1 MTTTSAASSASSAA
15 STTTKVSTPK
25 ASSVVSSAASAIL
38 TSLNTGSG
46 VDTASLVT
54 SLVDAEFSTKT
65 ATLQTKYDAL
75 GSQISGVA
83 TLKNTITTF
92 TSALKSLVTGGTLQT
107 QPASSS
113 TAIGVSGIAGTVI
126 SNLSSTLSVGQ
137 LADRQG
143 AVSATSFASSSA
155 VVGTGTLTLT
165 LGSATFNA
173 DGTMATFT
181 GSGGDADAN
190 GIDDKAIPI
199 AVTDGS
205 LTGIAKAINATNAGV
220 TAAVITDA
228 DGTAYLSLKGATGA
242 AQAFTLSSQ
251 TDAGSGDL
259 SVLDVGVGAANTR
272 FTSTAQDAKL
282 TVDGVAVTRSSN
294 TISDLVSGVK
304 LQLNQVTT
312 APVSLSATRATEALT
327 NAVSDLVDTYNA
339 VLETVTEQTNAVDG
353 ALRSDTAAKSMLA
366 ALKQMTSTSLLT
378 GTGGSPTTLAQIGI
392 RTNTDGT
399 LAVDSAAVTTA
410 LSKYPDAVEA
420 MFTASTDGKSGL
432 LAVLTTI
439 STNASSTTYGLGA
452 SATRY
457 TAAQSDVTD
466 QQATLSTKKETETT
480 RLTQQYATMNTKV
493 AAYKSIQAYLT
504 QQIDA
509 WTKSD
514 N

>member
-1 MTTTSAASSASSAA
+1 MTTTSAASSAA
-15 STTTKVSTPK
+15 STTPTVSTPK

-54 SLVDAEFSTKT
+54 SLVNAEFSTKT

-75 GSQISGVA
+75 GTQISGVA

-126 SNLSSTLSVGQ
+126 SNLSSTLSVSQ

-165 LGSATFNA
+165 LGSATFNT

-181 GSGGDADAN
+181 GNGGDADAD
-190 GIDDKAIPI
+190 GLDDKAISIP
-199 AVTDGS
+199 VTDGS
-205 LTGIAKAINATNAGV
+205 LTGIAKAINAKNAGV
-220 TAAVITDA
+220 TASVITDA
-228 DGTAYLSLKGATGA
+228 DGAAYLSLKGATGA
-242 AQAFTLSSQ
+242 AQAFTLSAR

-259 SVLDVGVGAANTR
+259 SALNIGIGATNTR

-294 TISDLVSGVK
+294 TISDLVGGVK
-304 LQLNQVTT
+304 LQLNQVTS
-312 APVSLSATRATEALT
+312 APVSLSATRATDALSA
-327 NAVSDLVDTYNA
+327 AVSDLVDTYNA
-339 VLETVTEQTNAVDG
+339 VLETVTEQTNSVDG
-353 ALRSDTAAKSMLA
+353 PLRSDTAAKSMLA
-366 ALKQMTSTSLLT
+366 ALKQMTSTTLLSST
-378 GTGGSPTTLAQIGI
+378 SGGPTTLAQIGI
-392 RTNTDGT
+392 KTNNDGT
-399 LAVDSAAVTTA
+399 LAVDSAAVTAA

-420 MFTASTDGKSGL
+420 MFTASSDNKSGL
-432 LAVLTTI
+432 LAMLSTI
-439 STNASSTTYGLGA
+439 STNANSTTYGLGA
-452 SATRY
+452 SASRY
-457 TAAQSDVTD
+457 TAAQADVGD
-466 QQATLSTKKETETT
+466 QQATLSTKRETETT

-493 AAYKSIQAYLT
+493 AAYKSIQGYLT

-509 WTKSD
+509 WNKSD
-514 N
+514 S

>member
-1 MTTTSAASSASSAA
+1 MTTTSTTSSAVSAA
-15 STTTKVSTPK
+15 TTVSATK

-38 TSLNTGSG
+38 TSLDTGSG

-65 ATLQTKYDAL
+65 ATLQTKYDTL
-75 GSQISGVA
+75 TTQISSVA
-83 TLKNTITTF
+83 TLKSTITSF

-113 TAIGVSGIAGTVI
+113 TAIGVSGISGTVI
-126 SNLSSTLSVGQ
+126 SNLSSTISVGQ
-137 LADRQG
+137 LADRQS
-143 AVSATSFASSSA
+143 AVSATSFASSSK

-165 LGSATFNA
+165 LGSATFNT

-181 GSGGDADAN
+181 GSGGDADGN
-190 GIDDKAIPI
+190 GVDDKAISI

-205 LTGIAKAINATNAGV
+205 LTGIATAINAKNAGV
-220 TAAVITDA
+220 TASVITDA

-251 TDAGSGDL
+251 TDTGSGDL
-259 SVLDVGVGAANTR
+259 SALDVGIGAANTR
-272 FTSTAQDAKL
+272 FTSVAQDAKL

-312 APVSLSATRATEALT
+312 APVSLSATRATDALSA
-327 NAVSDLVDTYNA
+327 AVADLVDTYNA
-339 VLETVTEQTNAVDG
+339 VLETVNEQTDVVDG
-353 ALRSDTAAKSMLA
+353 ALRSDTAAKSMLS
-366 ALKQMTSTSLLT
+366 ALKQMTSTALLT
-378 GTGGSPTTLAQIGI
+378 GSGGTPTTLAQIGI
-392 RTNTDGT
+392 KTNTDGT
-399 LAVDSAAVTTA
+399 LAVDSTAVAAA
-410 LSKYPDAVEA
+410 LAKYPDSVEA

-432 LAVLTTI
+432 LALLTTI
-439 STNASSTTYGLGA
+439 STNANSTTYGLGA
-452 SATRY
+452 STTRY
-457 TAAQSDVTD
+457 TAAQADVSD
-466 QQATLSTKKETETT
+466 QQTTLSTKRETETT

-509 WTKSD
+509 WNKSD
-514 N
+514 S